1 MKTKMMGMI
10 LPVLALIIS
19 ACDDFGVAKKKG
31 ELRWSIEAGFMTK
44 SGEEVP
50 DTNDFILSV
59 KDSGGKILYE
69 GAYGDSPERLEVDEG
84 SYQVSIV
91 STIFTQPAFDKPL
104 YGDEQLVVVRSGES
118 VTVHLACTL
127 QNSGVRLRTASEFLT
142 THPDGTLYVSQGE
155 KRLLYAYRE
164 TRTAYL
170 FPGAFSLLMHEGGEM
185 RTLLTRDIAPRE
197 ILTLKISAPETS
209 GGRVEVAVDTS
220 KIWTTEDFVI
230 GGNSS
235 GNSGED
241 LADAIGVADAASHA
255 GESDVWVYGYIV
267 GGDLSTAGK
276 SVKTTGLSKKTH
288 LALAARSSIT
298 EKASCLAVELPQGK
312 VRDALNL
319 VDHPELIGTRV
330 YVKGNIVESYFA
342 TTGLKGTSDYV
353 RK

>member
-1 MKTKMMGMI
+1 MGMM

-19 ACDDFGVAKKKG
+19 SCDDFGVAKKKG
-31 ELRWSIEAGFMTK
+31 ELRWSVDAEFMTK

-50 DTNDFILSV
+50 DTNDFFLSV
-59 KDSGGKILYE
+59 KDSGGKVLYE

-84 SYQVSIV
+84 SYLVSIV
-91 STIFTQPAFDKPL
+91 SCSFTQPAFDKPL
-104 YGDEQLVVVRSGES
+104 YGDEQLVVVRGGES
-118 VTVHLACTL
+118 VTVHLVCTL
-127 QNSGVRLRTASEFLT
+127 QNAGVRLRTASEFLT
-142 THPDGTLYVSQGE
+142 THPDGTLYVSQGD

-170 FPGAFSLLMHEGGEM
+170 FPGAFSLLMNEGGEM
-185 RTLLTRDIAPRE
+185 QSLLTREIAARE
-197 ILTLKISAPETS
+197 ILTLKISAPAQGG

-230 GGNSS
+230 GGDNGSS
-235 GNSGED
+235 GNGGE
-241 LADAIGVADAASHA
+241 APEDAIGVGDAASHV
-255 GESDVWVYGYIV
+255 GKTDVWVYGYIV

-288 LALAARSSIT
+288 LALAGRSSVT
-298 EKASCLAVELPQGK
+298 EKGSCVAVELPQGK

-330 YVKGNIVESYFA
+330 YVKGDIVESYFA